1 MPELIRSIANR
12 LREYVG
18 DRRRATRHRVRLAV
32 VVSLL
37 DERAGAPPT
46 LAGHTCDVSASGLG
60 LVLPSIRIGDRYLA
74 GEGQTLRITLKL
86 PNAAARLYGTPVR
99 YERLDHDGTT
109 RGYLVGV
116 RLTEGDEQGR
126 AALDEYLKTL
136 K

>member
-37 DERAGAPPT
+37 EERAGAPPT
-46 LAGHTCDVSASGLG
+46 VAGHTQDVSLSGLAV
-60 LVLPSIRIGDRYLA
+60 VLPSIRIGERYLA
-74 GEGQTLRITLKL
+74 GEGQTLRLTLKL
-86 PNAAARLYGTPVR
+86 PNATARLYGTPVR
-99 YERLDHDGTT
+99 YERLEGEGPD

-116 RLTEGDEQGR
+116 RLTDAEEGR
-126 AALDEYLKTL
+126 AALAAYIKTL
-136 K
+136 KP

>member
-12 LREYVG
+12 LRHYVG
-18 DRRRATRHRVRLAV
+18 DRRRAPRRQVQLPV

-37 DERAGAPPT
+37 DERGGAPPT
-46 LAGHTCDVSASGLG
+46 LSGHTCDVSSSGLG

-86 PNAAARLYGTPVR
+86 PQATARLYGTPVR
-99 YERLDHDGTT
+99 YERLEGDG
-109 RGYLVGV
+109 RPAGYLVGV
-116 RLTEGDEQGR
+116 RLADDQGR
-126 AALDEYLKTL
+126 AALAEYIKTL